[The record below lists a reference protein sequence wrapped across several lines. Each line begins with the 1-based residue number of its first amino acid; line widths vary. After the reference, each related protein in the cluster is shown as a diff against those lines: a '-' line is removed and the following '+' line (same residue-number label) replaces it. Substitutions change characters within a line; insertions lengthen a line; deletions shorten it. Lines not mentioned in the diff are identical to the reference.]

1 MKAWVCARVQS
12 HCPNDKINPSPALS
26 CVSPQPCCLCSFHLS
41 YYLLSSCVL
50 PPCYTFTVPFVFFLF
65 GTRLLSHLCSFSLLH
80 LCSPVVFFPS
90 AAFPFLP
97 RLCSSLLL
105 HFYCTSC
112 LFPSCTSTVP
122 GVFFNC
128 FSTLP
133 AVLQLS
139 QFYSSILLHFH
150 CPGCVS
156 TLLHF
161 RCPSCALPSCCTFT
175 ASVVFS
181 PSNSSIVR
189 VTFSLT
195 SALPLS
201 HSCVFRL
208 AALPLSHLCFPCGTS
223 SPICF
228 PCCTS
233 IVPVAPPPLPPSPSR
248 GSSVVPV
255 NCVFLSAALPL
266 FHLYSSSLLHFHCSI
281 CVLYPRHNH
290 IPFLC
295 QTAISRWCC
304 MSLSYCIIFPAIL
317 QTMLQCS
324 FPVVLLGIVL
334 IVFLSLLYSVPF
346 AQTRFLLKRYIS
358 YETCIFLFIYF

>member
-12 HCPNDKINPSPALS
+12 HCPNDKISPSPALS
-26 CVSPQPCCLCSFHLS
+26 CVSPQPCCLSSFHLS
-41 YYLLSSCVL
+41 YYLLPSCVL
-50 PPCYTFTVPFVFFLF
+50 PPCYTFTVPFVFFLS

-80 LCSPVVFFPS
+80 LRSPVVFFPS

-97 RLCSSLLL
+97 QLCSSLLL

-150 CPGCVS
+150 CQGCVS

-161 RCPSCALPSCCTFT
+161 RCPNCALPSCCTFT

-181 PSNSSIVR
+181 PSNSSIAR

-201 HSCVFRL
+201 Q
-208 AALPLSHLCFPCGTS
+208 LCFS
-223 SPICF
+223 S
-228 PCCTS
+228 CCTS
-233 IVPVAPPPLPPSPSR
+233 TVPFVF
-248 GSSVVPV
+248 PV
-255 NCVFLSAALPL
+255 RHFQSHL
-266 FHLYSSSLLHFHCSI
+266 FPHLHFHCPSCAPPPPPPQPLPRLI
-281 CVLYPRHNH
+281 CCP
-290 IPFLC
+290 
-295 QTAISRWCC
+295 S
-304 MSLSYCIIFPAIL
+304 
-317 QTMLQCS
+317 
-324 FPVVLLGIVL
+324 
-334 IVFLSLLYSVPF
+334 
-346 AQTRFLLKRYIS
+346 
-358 YETCIFLFIYF
+358 